1 MPTGVAGGT
10 PVPAKFTNCGLPVAL
25 SPMLNVAERG
35 PVAVGVNVTPIVQ
48 FPPGTMLDPQALVCR
63 KSPELAPPTEIAVM
77 LSAALP
83 ALVSITLCTGL
94 VVP

>member
-10 PVPAKFTNCGLPVAL
+10 PVPAKLTDCGLPVAL

-35 PVAVGVNVTPIVQ
+35 PAAVGVNVTPIEQ
-48 FPPGTMLDPQALVCR
+48 FPPATTLDPQLVVCW
-63 KSPELAPPTEIAVM
+63 KSPGLAPPTEIAVM

-83 ALVSITLCTGL
+83 ELVSITLCTGL